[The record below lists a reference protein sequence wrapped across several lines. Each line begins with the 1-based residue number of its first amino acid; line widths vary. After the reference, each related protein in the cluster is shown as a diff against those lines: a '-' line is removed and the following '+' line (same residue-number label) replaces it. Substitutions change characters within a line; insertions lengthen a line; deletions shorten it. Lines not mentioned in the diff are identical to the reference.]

1 MLRGF
6 LFLTSFQQNNQ
17 IKFTQAFVSYKMLL
31 KSLLYLFE
39 RYNHR
44 HLPDIST
51 HMKYSIA
58 FFSVFFLFTVACDE
72 TTPKEKR
79 ELITTD
85 HHLEK
90 PPIKTDSVYKTKKV
104 YVPVYSDIYQRTRN
118 ERTLLTST
126 LSIHNTSE
134 TDTLYISRIDYYNT
148 EGKFVRKYLESTIFL
163 NTFETLEYVVDEE
176 DKTGG
181 SGANFVIEWYGNE
194 KLNPIFQGIMLGGLG
209 NKSFSFT
216 TEGVEVY

>member
-1 MLRGF
+1 MNYSKLSF
-6 LFLTSFQQNNQ
+6 YVSFIWIFSCESTSQ
-17 IKFTQAFVSYKMLL
+17 
-31 KSLLYLFE
+31 
-39 RYNHR
+39 
-44 HLPDIST
+44 
-51 HMKYSIA
+51 
-58 FFSVFFLFTVACDE
+58 
-72 TTPKEKR
+72 KEQR
-79 ELITTD
+79 ELISTD
-85 HHLEK
+85 HQLEQSHD
-90 PPIKTDSVYKTKKV
+90 IRTDSLYETKKV

-148 EGKFVRKYLESTIFL
+148 EGKLVRKYIESTIFL
-163 NTFETLEYVVDEE
+163 TTFETLEYVVDEE

-194 KLNPIFQGIMLGGLG
+194 KLNPLFQAVMIGGLG

-216 TEGVEVY
+216 TEGVAIP

>member
-6 LFLTSFQQNNQ
+6 LFLTSLQNNQ
-17 IKFTQAFVSYKMLL
+17 IKFTQATVSNKMLL

-39 RYNHR
+39 RNNHR
-44 HLPDIST
+44 HLPYISR

-58 FFSVFFLFTVACDE
+58 FLSLFFIFIVACDE
-72 TTPKEKR
+72 KTPKEKR
-79 ELITTD
+79 ELVTTD

-90 PPIKTDSVYKTKKV
+90 TSIKTDSVYKRKKV

-148 EGKFVRKYLESTIFL
+148 EGKFVRKYIESTIFL
-163 NTFETLEYVVDEE
+163 NTFETLEYVVDED

-181 SGANFVIEWYGNE
+181 SGANFIIEWYGNE
-194 KLNPIFQGIMLGGLG
+194 KLNPIFQAVMIGGLG

-216 TEGVEVY
+216 TDGVEVY